1 MKQLSKFAMALAAST
16 MAVAPAI
23 AAPNQG
29 NPAASLSVAKSLRV
43 ASPAQG
49 ASKLRGKNGGLLI
62 ALAAGVVI
70 IVAIIIVG
78 SEGSKTPTSP

>member
-16 MAVAPAI
+16 MVVAPAM

-29 NPAASLSVAKSLRV
+29 NPAASLSIAKSLRA

-49 ASKLRGKNGGLLI
+49 ASKLRGGNGGLFI
-62 ALAAGVVI
+62 ALAAGIAI
-70 IVAIIIVG
+70 IVVIIIVG